1 VLGVVSL
8 NQIGH
13 DSTGLEKVD
22 LLSIGEGVGK
32 CWNAAIGID
41 GEEWCLFLLVLGE
54 VDLVG
59 LVLKT

>member
-8 NQIGH
+8 DQISH

-22 LLSIGEGVGK
+22 LLSIGEGIGK

-41 GEEWCLFLLVLGE
+41 SEE
-54 VDLVG
+54 
-59 LVLKT
+59 